1 VSILLS
7 VFNVTVDRSRCT
19 YILAIKHRLGD
30 VDDGDDDNGVYENWA
45 NPGPLWLRRL
55 APCDVMD
62 ECVTSRR
69 HPSASHLRS
78 CVGLVPAAAADI

>member
-1 VSILLS
+1 MPK
-7 VFNVTVDRSRCT
+7 N
-19 YILAIKHRLGD
+19 
-30 VDDGDDDNGVYENWA
+30 DGGDDNGVYENWA

>member
-30 VDDGDDDNGVYENWA
+30 VDDGDDDKDTYIIGNLFYFLSFV
-45 NPGPLWLRRL
+45 
-55 APCDVMD
+55 
-62 ECVTSRR
+62 
-69 HPSASHLRS
+69 H
-78 CVGLVPAAAADI
+78 